1 MEDLVALYSEQT
13 LLIVAFR
20 VAEEVADD
28 SLTLV
33 PLLLLHQLLQINPQ
47 ENFFL
52 DHINYEK

>member
-47 ENFFL
+47 KKNFL